1 MTVSQ
6 KKKTGLITVTGILL
20 LIAFALGFTVH
31 PAVWDTRNV
40 ILTGLPYFIGCGAA
54 AILLAVAC
62 RFLTARNVSR
72 ILLLVVCML
81 TAASAMFALT
91 ALWYD
96 AVVEVAYIY
105 GEGNLE
111 LGNAAAVRGSILLF
125 AASALYLGAC
135 GCTVALG
142 AGKRQA

>member
-20 LIAFALGFTVH
+20 LAAFALGFTVH

-40 ILTGLPYFIGCGAA
+40 ILLGLPYFIGCGAA
-54 AILLAVAC
+54 AIVLAAAY
-62 RFLTARNVSR
+62 RFLAARNVSR
-72 ILLLVVCML
+72 ILLLVICIL

-91 ALWYD
+91 ALWYN

-111 LGNAAAVRGSILLF
+111 LGNEAAVRGSILLF

-135 GCTVALG
+135 GCTVGLST
-142 AGKRQA
+142 GKWQA